1 MSLEPRPFRVDV
13 PDADLDDLRD
23 RLRRTRWP
31 EQIPGVGWEY
41 GADLAVVR
49 EVCEHWATAYDW
61 RAAEARLNA
70 HPQFL
75 AEVDGVDVHFLHVR
89 GTGPAPVPLLMVHGW
104 PGSVWEFMDVIGPLT
119 DPGAYGGDP
128 ADAVDLVVPSLPGF
142 GFSSAPRERGWGP
155 SRIAGA
161 LDTLMRGLGY
171 AGYAAQGGDWG
182 AAVGSQ
188 LGALHPGSCRA
199 LHVTMPSARPPED
212 PSPAT
217 RGWLEHMEDFGRRE
231 RAYSQVQ
238 GTKPDSLTLAQNDSP
253 AGLAAW
259 VLEKFHGWSD
269 LGDGGLLDA
278 YDVDDLVTNLMLYWV
293 TGRAP
298 SAARIYL
305 ERNQDPRDRA
315 LSEVTVPTSVA
326 HFPAE
331 PFAAPREVSE
341 GRYAIDAW
349 TEMDA
354 GGHFAAME
362 QPEALVA
369 DVRAFVRRHGDRVLG
384 ADQPRSAG

>member
-1 MSLEPRPFRVDV
+1 MAHDLQPRPFTVDV
-13 PDADLDDLRD
+13 GEEVLDDLRE

-31 EQIPGVGWEY
+31 EQVPGVGWDH
-41 GADLAVVR
+41 GADLSVVR
-49 EVCEHWATAYDW
+49 RLCEHWATAYDW

-70 HPQFL
+70 HPQVL
-75 AEVDGVDVHFLHVR
+75 VAIDGVDVHALHVR
-89 GTGPAPVPLLMVHGW
+89 GQGPAPVPVLMVHGW

-119 DPGAYGGDP
+119 DPASYGGDP

-142 GFSSAPRERGWGP
+142 GFSSAPRERGW
-155 SRIAGA
+155 SATRIADA

-171 AGYAAQGGDWG
+171 DGYVAQGGDWG
-182 AAVGSQ
+182 ANVSSL
-188 LGALHPGSCRA
+188 LGARHPETCRA
-199 LHVTMPSARPPED
+199 LHVTMPLASPPAD
-212 PSPAT
+212 PSPETERWVAA
-217 RGWLEHMEDFGRRE
+217 MKDFGERE
-231 RAYSQVQ
+231 RGYSAVQ
-238 GTKPDSLTLAQNDSP
+238 STKPDSLTLAQHDSP

-269 LGDGGLLDA
+269 LGGRDLLDV
-278 YDVDDLVTNLMLYWV
+278 YVVDDLCSNLMLYWA
-293 TGRAP
+293 TGATP

-305 ERNQDPRDRA
+305 ESRNDPTDRA
-315 LSEVTVPTSVA
+315 RPPVTVPTGVA

-341 GRYAIDAW
+341 TRYPIDTW

-362 QPEALVA
+362 APDALVT
-369 DVRAFVRRHGDRVLG
+369 DLRAFLRRHRERVL
-384 ADQPRSAG
+384 A